1 MSSGVG
7 VNSECLV
14 SYQVLKLKKKLKY
27 IIFKVSEDKTEIV
40 LHKESASQDYDEF
53 LADLPETEC
62 RWAVYDLEFQKEE
75 GGVRNKIIFYHWS
88 PDGAKIKDKMLAAS
102 SRDALRRSLVG
113 IAVEIQGTDESEVA
127 YESVLEKAK
136 RGN

>member
-1 MSSGVG
+1 

-75 GGVRNKIIFYHWS
+75 GGVRNKIIFYHWCFFF
-88 PDGAKIKDKMLAAS
+88 LF
-102 SRDALRRSLVG
+102 SRHFSDNG
-113 IAVEIQGTDESEVA
+113 
-127 YESVLEKAK
+127 
-136 RGN
+136 